1 MQGSL
6 SVNDID
12 CRPVI
17 FGEVLYDC
25 FPDGEAVLGGAPF
38 NVAWHLQGLGLSPLF
53 ISRVGDDPLG
63 HRVRDIMERRGMD
76 TSGLQ
81 LDSAHPTGKVNIS
94 LSGSSHSFDI
104 IPDQA
109 YDYIAED
116 ALPPLP
122 DNALFYHGSLAARSP
137 VSARTLSVLCSQF
150 GDNRLVDVNLREP
163 WWQRDSVRAL
173 LDGARL
179 AKLNDEELLLL
190 ASAASDDKARM
201 RQLIDTAGL
210 QLLVVTRG
218 ASGAELMTGTGEVY
232 RVVPETLT
240 YVVDTVGAGDAL
252 TSVLILGLL
261 KGWSYAVMLER
272 SQAFASAIVGH
283 RGATVEAAD
292 FYLPFIETWNLS

>member
-38 NVAWHLQGLGLSPLF
+38 NVAWHLQGLGLSPLL

-104 IPDQA
+104 IPGQA

-232 RVVPETLT
+232 RVAPETLT
-240 YVVDTVGAGDAL
+240 HVVDTVGAGDAL

-292 FYLPFIETWNLS
+292 FYLPFIEAWNLS

>member
-1 MQGSL
+1 MQGSQ

-240 YVVDTVGAGDAL
+240 HVVDTVGAGDAL

>member
-1 MQGSL
+1 MPL
-6 SVNDID
+6 TETD

-25 FPDGEAVLGGAPF
+25 FPEGEVVLGGAPF
-38 NVAWHLQGLGLSPLF
+38 NVAWHLQGLGQSPLF

-63 HRVRDIMERRGMD
+63 HRVRDIMHSRGMD

-94 LSGSSHSFDI
+94 LSGSGHSFEI

-109 YDYIAED
+109 YDYIADD

-122 DNALFYHGSLAARSP
+122 DNALFYHGSLAARNP
-137 VSARTLSVLCSQF
+137 VSARTLSLLCARFS
-150 GDNRLVDVNLREP
+150 DNRLVDVNLRAP
-163 WWQRDSVRAL
+163 WWQREEVLAL

-179 AKLNDEELLLL
+179 VKLNDEELLQL
-190 ASAASDDKARM
+190 ASAASDDTARM
-201 RQLIDTAGL
+201 RQLIDAAGL

-218 ASGAELMTGTGEVY
+218 ASGAQLMTGTGEVY
-232 RVVPETLT
+232 RVVPESVTH
-240 YVVDTVGAGDAL
+240 VVDTVGAGDAL
-252 TSVLILGLL
+252 TSVLILGLQH
-261 KGWSYAVMLER
+261 GWSYSVILER
-272 SQAFASAIVGH
+272 SQALASAIVGH

-292 FYLPFIETWNLS
+292 FYRPFIEAWNLS

>member
-1 MQGSL
+1 
-6 SVNDID
+6 
-12 CRPVI
+12 VI

-63 HRVRDIMERRGMD
+63 HRVRDIIERRGMD

-163 WWQRDSVRAL
+163 WWQPDSVRAL

-232 RVVPETLT
+232 RVAPDTLT
-240 YVVDTVGAGDAL
+240 HVVDTVGAGDAL

-292 FYLPFIETWNLS
+292 FYLPFIEAWNLS

>member
-1 MQGSL
+1 
-6 SVNDID
+6 VNDID

-25 FPDGEAVLGGAPF
+25 FPDGEAVPGGAPF

-63 HRVRDIMERRGMD
+63 HRVRDIIERRGMD

-137 VSARTLSVLCSQF
+137 VTARTLSVLCS
-150 GDNRLVDVNLREP
+150 
-163 WWQRDSVRAL
+163 
-173 LDGARL
+173 
-179 AKLNDEELLLL
+179 
-190 ASAASDDKARM
+190 
-201 RQLIDTAGL
+201 
-210 QLLVVTRG
+210 
-218 ASGAELMTGTGEVY
+218 
-232 RVVPETLT
+232 
-240 YVVDTVGAGDAL
+240 
-252 TSVLILGLL
+252 
-261 KGWSYAVMLER
+261 
-272 SQAFASAIVGH
+272 
-283 RGATVEAAD
+283 
-292 FYLPFIETWNLS
+292 

>member
-122 DNALFYHGSLAARSP
+122 DYALFDHGSLAARCP

-232 RVVPETLT
+232 RVAPETLT
-240 YVVDTVGAGDAL
+240 HVVDTVGAGDAL
-252 TSVLILGLL
+252 TSVLMLGLL
-261 KGWSYAVMLER
+261 HGWSYPVMLER
-272 SQAFASAIVGH
+272 AQAFASAIVGH
-283 RGATVEAAD
+283 RGATVEAAG
-292 FYLPFIETWNLS
+292 FYRPYREAWSLP

>member
-1 MQGSL
+1 MPVSDAG
-6 SVNDID
+6 N
-12 CRPVI
+12 RPVI

-25 FPDGEAVLGGAPF
+25 FPDGEVVLGGAPF

-63 HRVRDIMERRGMD
+63 RRVRDVMERRGMD

-94 LSGSSHSFDI
+94 FSGNSHSFDI

-109 YDYIAED
+109 YDYIADD

-137 VSARTLSVLCSQF
+137 VSARTLSLLCRQF
-150 GDNRLVDVNLREP
+150 GDNRLVDVNLRAP
-163 WWQRDSVRAL
+163 WWQRDNVLAL

-179 AKLNDEELLLL
+179 LKLNDEELLQL
-190 ASAASDDKARM
+190 APGASDDVARM
-201 RQLIDTAGL
+201 RQLIDAAGL
-210 QLLVVTRG
+210 QLLVLTRG
-218 ASGAELMTGTGEVY
+218 ADGAELMTGTGEVY
-232 RVVPETLT
+232 RVAPEAVTR
-240 YVVDTVGAGDAL
+240 VVDTVGAGDAL
-252 TSVLILGLL
+252 TSVLVLGLQH
-261 KGWSYAVMLER
+261 GWSYSVTLER

-292 FYLPFIETWNLS
+292 FYRPFIEAWNLP

>member
-232 RVVPETLT
+232 RVAPETLT
-240 YVVDTVGAGDAL
+240 HVVDTVGAGDAL

-292 FYLPFIETWNLS
+292 FYLPFIEAWNLS

>member
-240 YVVDTVGAGDAL
+240 HVVDTVGAGDAL

-292 FYLPFIETWNLS
+292 FYRPFIETWNLS

>member
-1 MQGSL
+1 MQGSQ

-210 QLLVVTRG
+210 QLLVVTHG

-240 YVVDTVGAGDAL
+240 HVVDTVGAGDAL

-292 FYLPFIETWNLS
+292 FYRPFIETWNLS